1 MGEVITRR
9 QVLAGGLGA
18 TLAGTAAVAVADDKR
33 PDPGK
38 KDAKSAGAETEL
50 VYRIDKIELEGTGS
64 PPVHYLI
71 KVTGS
76 VLRKDYKNPML
87 VIKSTT
93 PDAQGTLTYYFAAE
107 PPVGGS
113 PGEAVPIEGKRYLF
127 ELQKVKKITVVG
139 ATNEMSKNL

>member
-1 MGEVITRR
+1 MGEAITRR
-9 QVLAGGLGA
+9 QALAGGLGSA
-18 TLAGTAAVAVADDKR
+18 LVGTAAVAAADDKKSE
-33 PDPGK
+33 PK
-38 KDAKSAGAETEL
+38 KDLKAAGAETEL
-50 VYRIDKIELEGTGS
+50 VHKIEKIELEGTGS

-76 VLRKDYKNPML
+76 VLRKDYKNPVL
-87 VIKSTT
+87 IIKSTT
-93 PDAQGTLTYYFAAE
+93 PDAQGNLTYYFAAD

-139 ATNEMSKNL
+139 ATNEMWKNL